1 MDEYSKTHKYWYPKG
16 ATMQIEVTGHRS
28 TRFKRL
34 LSEAAEFYCSRLMS
48 KRIVNSLDMDILLK
62 KKLDDDE
69 DFEAFCDY
77 VGKEDGVRMFTIEL
91 KTGLSIR
98 DTLTYL
104 AHECVHVK
112 QFATGE
118 MRTGTVYAV
127 TTKWK
132 GREIN
137 ENKVDYWDQPW
148 EIEAYGRE
156 KGLYCHFIS
165 HKKFQK
171 EFLDSVVY

>member
-1 MDEYSKTHKYWYPKG
+1 MDEYSKSYKYWYPRG
-16 ATMQIEVTGHRS
+16 ATMEIQVTGHRS
-28 TRFKRL
+28 TRFKGLVER
-34 LSEAAEFYCSRLMS
+34 AVEFYCSRLMS
-48 KRIVNSLDMDILLK
+48 KRMLNSLSIDVTFK

-77 VGKEDGVRMFTIEL
+77 TGKDGGTRFFEL
-91 KTGLSIR
+91 EIKKGLSVR

-118 MRTGTVYAV
+118 MKDGTVYAV
-127 TTKWK
+127 TTRWK
-132 GREIN
+132 GKEIN
-137 ENKVDYWDQPW
+137 EQKIDYWDHPW

-156 KGLYCHFIS
+156 KGLYSKFIV
-165 HKKFQK
+165 HAKIFDKNY
-171 EFLDSVVY
+171 LDSVV